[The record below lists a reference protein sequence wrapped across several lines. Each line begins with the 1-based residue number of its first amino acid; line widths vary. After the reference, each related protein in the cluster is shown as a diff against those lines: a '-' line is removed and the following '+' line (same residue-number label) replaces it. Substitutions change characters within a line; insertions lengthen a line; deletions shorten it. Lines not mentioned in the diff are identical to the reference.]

1 MMSWPRGQKPET
13 WQLKPAELFILAF
26 SNVFLRAG
34 SKSLV
39 KNKRRYF
46 AILIK
51 YMYCTSIRKMKE
63 LKLACFSYKGSLTM
77 IVKRP
82 MPTIALSS
90 SSHFGMIRDSHQK
103 NQVRLKEAKCCW
115 PQPISKF
122 PKIDWSESRPLVPE

>member
-1 MMSWPRGQKPET
+1 MMSWPRGQKPKT
-13 WQLKPAELFILAF
+13 KNLQLKPAELFILAL

-51 YMYCTSIRKMKE
+51 SMYCTNICKMKE

-82 MPTIALSS
+82 MPIIALSS
-90 SSHFGMIRDSHQK
+90 SSHFGNDS
-103 NQVRLKEAKCCW
+103 
-115 PQPISKF
+115 
-122 PKIDWSESRPLVPE
+122 